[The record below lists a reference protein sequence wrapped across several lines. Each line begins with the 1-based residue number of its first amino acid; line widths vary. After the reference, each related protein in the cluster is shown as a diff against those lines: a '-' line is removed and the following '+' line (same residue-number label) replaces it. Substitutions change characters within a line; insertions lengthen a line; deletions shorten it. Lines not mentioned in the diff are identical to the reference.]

1 MPLDII
7 VTAKQVLDPET
18 PASALRI
25 NQETHRMEAPA
36 NIPPVV
42 NGFDENAV
50 EAAIQ
55 LREKADGKVTVLSVG
70 TQFAMDVIKKT
81 LSMGADELVL
91 VQGDGLDSL
100 DPFAT
105 AQVLG
110 AAIQKIG
117 KFDLLLCGRQASDFD
132 QAQVPLAL
140 AEVLGVPAITLAQ
153 NVDVQDNRLRVDR
166 VMTDGYDTVES
177 GLPALV
183 TVSNEIGQARYPT
196 LRGIMAASRKQ
207 PTVWSIGDLGIG
219 PESLLAKVEI
229 RELFVPTQESAC
241 EFIDGATDEEKGI
254 NLALKLREAKLI

>member
-36 NIPPVV
+36 SIPPVV

-50 EAAIQ
+50 EAALQ
-55 LREKADGKVTVLSVG
+55 LREKVDGKVTVLSVG

-132 QAQVPLAL
+132 QAQVPAGHRLQQAD
-140 AEVLGVPAITLAQ
+140 ESRDPPPVPGH
-153 NVDVQDNRLRVDR
+153 V
-166 VMTDGYDTVES
+166 
-177 GLPALV
+177 
-183 TVSNEIGQARYPT
+183 
-196 LRGIMAASRKQ
+196 
-207 PTVWSIGDLGIG
+207 
-219 PESLLAKVEI
+219 
-229 RELFVPTQESAC
+229 
-241 EFIDGATDEEKGI
+241 
-254 NLALKLREAKLI
+254 